1 VLITVSR
8 RRTPIKMSENQKK
21 PKHSSRINIDDKPS
35 RLSGTIFFLLCTM
48 LVFSVVAFG
57 AVDVWALGVS
67 SLLAGSIAVCWLT
80 DAWRNKNFHFS
91 TSALQIPLL
100 ALILIGI
107 IQLLPLRRADFPNDL
122 LSVSAV
128 GSLSLAPYLTR
139 LAIVQLTVY
148 FIFFAAALTFI
159 NNYSRLRKVV
169 LTIIIFGSVMAFYG
183 ILQHLANLEAIYNLR
198 LPYQANPF
206 ASFVNAHH
214 FAAFMEMT
222 LGVTLGL
229 LFGKA
234 TENNKRIFLMIAVVI
249 MGMALILTG
258 SRGGML
264 SLLGVITFVVAANL
278 LQKPTSEID
287 SPIADGKSYLRSFAF
302 IGGGL
307 ALILVLFGTVLLL
320 GGDNSLLRGIGLQDQ
335 AEISSGRFHF
345 WQIALRIFFDY
356 PILGAGL
363 DAFAFAFTRYDS
375 WNGMYRVEQAHND
388 YLQILADAGILGF
401 ACVAAFIYLL
411 FKKGLQT
418 VRESSDLFRR
428 SAATGAL
435 AGCFGILIHSF
446 FDFPLRTPSNAFF
459 FLTLTVLT
467 TALITPPKVFRK
479 KRSEKTI

>member
-1 VLITVSR
+1 
-8 RRTPIKMSENQKK
+8 MSENQK
-21 PKHSSRINIDDKPS
+21 PPRQIGAINIDEKLS
-35 RLSGTIFFLLCTM
+35 RLSGAVLFLLCAM

-57 AVDVWALGVS
+57 AVDVWALGAS
-67 SLLAGSIAVCWLT
+67 SLLAGSIVVCWLT
-80 DAWRNKNFHFS
+80 DAWQNRDFHFN

-100 ALILIGI
+100 ALILIGV
-107 IQLLPLRRADFPNDL
+107 IQLLPLRPAELPNDL

-128 GSLSLAPYLTR
+128 ESLSLAPYLTR
-139 LAIVQLTVY
+139 LAIVQLIIY
-148 FIFFAAALTFI
+148 FVFFAASLTFI

-169 LTIIIFGSVMAFYG
+169 LMIIIFGSLMAFYG

-198 LPYQANPF
+198 LPSQARAF
-206 ASFVNAHH
+206 ASLVNAHH

-222 LGVTLGL
+222 IGVTVGL

-234 TENNKRIFLMIAVVI
+234 TENNKRIFLMIAIVI
-249 MGMALILTG
+249 MGIALILTG

-264 SLLGVITFVVAANL
+264 SLLAVITFVVAANL
-278 LQKPTSEID
+278 LQKPTIEID
-287 SPIADGKSYLRSFAF
+287 SPVADGKSYMRNFAF

-307 ALILVLFGTVLLL
+307 ALILALFSAVLLL
-320 GGDNSLLRGIGLQDQ
+320 GGDNSLLRGIGLQNPEDD
-335 AEISSGRFHF
+335 ISSGRLHF
-345 WQIALRIFFDY
+345 WQIALRIFSDY
-356 PILGAGL
+356 PIFGAGL
-363 DAFAFAFTRYDS
+363 DAFAIAFPRYDS

-418 VRESSDLFRR
+418 VKESSDRFRR
-428 SAATGAL
+428 GVVTGAL

-459 FLTLTVLT
+459 FLTLTVLA
-467 TALITPPKVFRK
+467 TASIKPPRTSRK
-479 KRSEKTI
+479 IRSEKTT

>member
-1 VLITVSR
+1 MPKADEIT
-8 RRTPIKMSENQKK
+8 
-21 PKHSSRINIDDKPS
+21 S
-35 RLSGTIFFLLCTM
+35 RLSGAIVFLLCAI

-57 AVDVWALGVS
+57 GVDVWALGAF

-80 DAWRNKNFHFS
+80 DAWRNKDFRFNAN
-91 TSALQIPLL
+91 ALQIPLL
-100 ALILIGI
+100 ALILIGV
-107 IQLLPLRRADFPNDL
+107 IQLLPLRRVNLPNDL

-128 GSLSLAPYLTR
+128 ASLSLAPYSTR
-139 LAIVQLTVY
+139 LAIVQLIVY
-148 FIFFAAALTFI
+148 FVFFAAALTFI

-169 LTIIIFGSVMAFYG
+169 LTIIIFSSLMAFYG

-222 LGVTLGL
+222 IGVTLGL

-249 MGMALILTG
+249 MGIAVILTG

-287 SPIADGKSYLRSFAF
+287 SPIADGKSYLRNFAF

-307 ALILVLFGTVLLL
+307 ALILVLFGAVLLL

-335 AEISSGRFHF
+335 ADISNGRIHF
-345 WQIALRIFFDY
+345 WQIALRIFIDY

-363 DAFAFAFTRYDS
+363 DAFAVAFPRYDS
-375 WNGMYRVEQAHND
+375 WNGMFRVEQAHND

-418 VRESSDLFRR
+418 VRKSSDRFRR
-428 SAATGAL
+428 SAAVGAL

-446 FDFPLRTPSNAFF
+446 FDFPLRTPSNALF
-459 FLTLTVLT
+459 FLTLTALA
-467 TALITPPKVFRK
+467 TASIMPPKVSRK
-479 KRSEKTI
+479 KRSEKW

>member
-1 VLITVSR
+1 
-8 RRTPIKMSENQKK
+8 MSENQK
-21 PKHSSRINIDDKPS
+21 PPRQIGAINIDEKLS
-35 RLSGTIFFLLCTM
+35 RLSGAVLFLLCAM

-57 AVDVWALGVS
+57 AVDVWALGAS
-67 SLLAGSIAVCWLT
+67 SLLAGSIVVCWLT
-80 DAWRNKNFHFS
+80 DAWRNREFHFN

-100 ALILIGI
+100 ALILIGV
-107 IQLLPLRRADFPNDL
+107 IQLLPLRPAALPNDL

-128 GSLSLAPYLTR
+128 ESLSLAPYLTR
-139 LAIVQLTVY
+139 LAIVQLFVY
-148 FIFFAAALTFI
+148 FVFFAAALTFI

-169 LTIIIFGSVMAFYG
+169 LTIIIFGSLMAFYG

-198 LPYQANPF
+198 VPSHARAF
-206 ASFVNAHH
+206 ASLVNAHH

-222 LGVTLGL
+222 IGVTVGL

-234 TENNKRIFLMIAVVI
+234 TENNKRIFLMIAIVI
-249 MGMALILTG
+249 MGIALILTG

-264 SLLGVITFVVAANL
+264 SLLAVITFVVAANL
-278 LQKPTSEID
+278 LQKPTIEID
-287 SPIADGKSYLRSFAF
+287 SPVADGKSYMRNFAF

-307 ALILVLFGTVLLL
+307 ALILALFSTVLLL
-320 GGDNSLLRGIGLQDQ
+320 GGDNSLLRGIGLQNPEDD
-335 AEISSGRFHF
+335 ISSGRLHF
-345 WQIALRIFFDY
+345 WQIALRIFSDY

-363 DAFAFAFTRYDS
+363 DAFAIAFPRYDS

-411 FKKGLQT
+411 FKKGSQT
-418 VRESSDLFRR
+418 VKESSDRFRR
-428 SAATGAL
+428 SVVTGAL

-459 FLTLTVLT
+459 FLTLTVLA
-467 TALITPPKVFRK
+467 TASITPPRTSRK
-479 KRSEKTI
+479 IRSEKTT

>member
-1 VLITVSR
+1 
-8 RRTPIKMSENQKK
+8 MSENQK
-21 PKHSSRINIDDKPS
+21 PPRQIGAINIDEKLS
-35 RLSGTIFFLLCTM
+35 RLSGAVLFLLCAM

-57 AVDVWALGVS
+57 AVDVWALGAS
-67 SLLAGSIAVCWLT
+67 SLLAGLIVVCWLT
-80 DAWRNKNFHFS
+80 DAWRNRDFHFN

-100 ALILIGI
+100 ALILIGV
-107 IQLLPLRRADFPNDL
+107 IQLLPLRPAALPNDL

-128 GSLSLAPYLTR
+128 ESLSLAPYLTR
-139 LAIVQLTVY
+139 LAIVQLIIY
-148 FIFFAAALTFI
+148 FVFFAAALTFI

-169 LTIIIFGSVMAFYG
+169 LTIIIFGSLMAFYG

-198 LPYQANPF
+198 VPSHARAF
-206 ASFVNAHH
+206 ASLVNAHH

-222 LGVTLGL
+222 IGVTVGL

-234 TENNKRIFLMIAVVI
+234 TENNKRIFLMIAIVI
-249 MGMALILTG
+249 MGIALILTG

-264 SLLGVITFVVAANL
+264 SLLAVITFVVAANL
-278 LQKPTSEID
+278 LQKPTIEID
-287 SPIADGKSYLRSFAF
+287 SPVADGKSYMRNFAF

-307 ALILVLFGTVLLL
+307 ALILALFSTVLLL
-320 GGDNSLLRGIGLQDQ
+320 GGDNSLLRGIGLQNPEDD
-335 AEISSGRFHF
+335 ISSGRLHF
-345 WQIALRIFFDY
+345 WQIALRIFSDY

-363 DAFAFAFTRYDS
+363 DAFAIAFPRYDS

-411 FKKGLQT
+411 FKKGSQT
-418 VRESSDLFRR
+418 VKESSDRFRR
-428 SAATGAL
+428 SVVTGAL

-459 FLTLTVLT
+459 FLTLTVLA
-467 TALITPPKVFRK
+467 TASITPPRTSRK
-479 KRSEKTI
+479 IRSEKTT

>member
-1 VLITVSR
+1 
-8 RRTPIKMSENQKK
+8 MSENQKK
-21 PKHSSRINIDDKPS
+21 TKQIGAINTDEKPS
-35 RLSGTIFFLLCTM
+35 HLSGAILFLLCAM

-57 AVDVWALGVS
+57 AVDVWALGAAA
-67 SLLAGSIAVCWLT
+67 LLAGSIAVCWLT
-80 DAWRNKNFHFS
+80 DAWRNKDFRFNA
-91 TSALQIPLL
+91 SALQIPLL

-128 GSLSLAPYLTR
+128 SSLSLAPYSTR
-139 LAIVQLTVY
+139 LAIVQLIVY

-159 NNYSRLRKVV
+159 NNYSRLRKVI
-169 LTIIIFGSVMAFYG
+169 LTIIIFGSLMAFYG
-183 ILQHLANLEAIYNLR
+183 ILQHLANPEAIYNLR
-198 LPYQANPF
+198 FPNQAAVF
-206 ASFVNAHH
+206 ASFINKHH
-214 FAAFMEMT
+214 FAAFMELT

-234 TENNKRIFLMIAVVI
+234 TENNKRIFLMIAIVI
-249 MGMALILTG
+249 MGVALILTN

-264 SLLGVITFVVAANL
+264 SLLGVIAFVVAANVL
-278 LQKPTSEID
+278 RKPTSEID
-287 SPIADGKSYLRSFAF
+287 SPIADGKSYLRNFAF

-320 GGDNSLLRGIGLQDQ
+320 GGDDSLLRAIGLQNPKDD
-335 AEISSGRFHF
+335 ISNGRLHF

-363 DAFAFAFTRYDS
+363 DAFATAFTRYDS

-388 YLQILADAGILGF
+388 YLQTLADAGVLGF
-401 ACVAAFIYLL
+401 ACVTAFIYLL

-418 VRESSDLFRR
+418 IRESSDRFRR
-428 SAATGAL
+428 SAAVGAL

-459 FLTLTVLT
+459 FLILTVLA
-467 TALITPPKVFRK
+467 TASISPPQVSRK
-479 KRSEKTI
+479 LRPRILTE

>member
-1 VLITVSR
+1 
-8 RRTPIKMSENQKK
+8 MSENQKK
-21 PKHSSRINIDDKPS
+21 LNHLKELNVPKADEITS
-35 RLSGTIFFLLCTM
+35 RLSGAIFFLLCAM

-67 SLLAGSIAVCWLT
+67 SLFAGSIAVCWLT
-80 DAWRNKNFHFS
+80 DAWRNKNFHFN

-107 IQLLPLRRADFPNDL
+107 IQLLPLRRADLPNDL

-128 GSLSLAPYLTR
+128 SSLSLAPYLTR
-139 LAIVQLTVY
+139 LAVVQLIVY
-148 FIFFAAALTFI
+148 FVFFAAALTFI
-159 NNYSRLRKVV
+159 NNYSRLRKVI

-198 LPYQANPF
+198 LPNQANPF
-206 ASFVNAHH
+206 ASLVNGHH

-222 LGVTLGL
+222 IGITLGL

-249 MGMALILTG
+249 MGMALILTS
-258 SRGGML
+258 SRGGMV
-264 SLLGVITFVVAANL
+264 SLLGVIVFIVAANL
-278 LQKPTSEID
+278 LQKPTSETD
-287 SPIADGKSYLRSFAF
+287 SPIADSKSYLRNFAF

-320 GGDNSLLRGIGLQDQ
+320 GGDDSLLRGIGLQNPEDD
-335 AEISSGRFHF
+335 ISSGRLHF

-363 DAFAFAFTRYDS
+363 DAFAIAFTRYDS
-375 WNGMYRVEQAHND
+375 WNGMFRVEQAHND

-418 VRESSDLFRR
+418 IRESSDNFRR
-428 SAATGAL
+428 GAAVGAL
-435 AGCFGILIHSF
+435 AGCFGILVHSF

-467 TALITPPKVFRK
+467 TASIAPPKVSRK